1 MSAIAN
7 MYFSHFYTHYILY
20 EEKIKFLIEIL
31 KKVVDKAGKDL
42 II

>member
-1 MSAIAN
+1 MSNTGKTAQEKRGKG
-7 MYFSHFYTHYILY
+7 HY